1 MNCRDTWSTH
11 SPPATLNP
19 HPRTPTQTP
28 TTQNLSGLEQLKTHS
43 VVFKWLLATTAC
55 LLTLKK
61 NITLCYLQKKTCKLL
76 IFKENKHSG
85 KLRASRWLLKQL
97 VRLPSQCG
105 TRVPEKHKLLNQNS
119 THQTPTPFVS
129 M

>member
-1 MNCRDTWSTH
+1 MAAGYNC
-11 SPPATLNP
+11 
-19 HPRTPTQTP
+19 
-28 TTQNLSGLEQLKTHS
+28 
-43 VVFKWLLATTAC
+43 LLADTEEKHNSV
-55 LLTLKK
+55 LLT
-61 NITLCYLQKKTCKLL
+61 KKTCKLL

-119 THQTPTPFVS
+119 THQTPAPFVS